1 MGLDGSRYGNINRD
15 VIALDN
21 IKWDV
26 ISLGMVILNGTLGH
40 DASRWDN
47 IKWDMM
53 ALGMVILNLT

>member
-1 MGLDGSRYGNINRD
+1 MGRDGFNNF
-15 VIALDN
+15 
-21 IKWDV
+21 KWGV
-26 ISLGMVILNGTLGH
+26 MALGMVILNGTLGH

>member
-26 ISLGMVILNGTLGH
+26 I
-40 DASRWDN
+40 
-47 IKWDMM
+47 
-53 ALGMVILNLT
+53 ALGIIKIYSHTKI